1 MTETRETT
9 APVPRVSAVMAGPVI
24 CLDVEQ
30 TVEAAARIMR
40 KHRTSEVVIT
50 ESGRPVGVV
59 SDRALSAN
67 PSSSAISGRT
77 LVGEICPTEFV
88 TVAPDDDVRWAAQ
101 QMSRHSMR
109 RVPVLSG
116 ETIVGF
122 LSVSDIARFF
132 DADEWRAG
140 LSSQPT
146 ETSTDA

>member
-1 MTETRETT
+1 MTATGEVTT
-9 APVPRVSAVMAGPVI
+9 PIPQVSEVMTGPVI
-24 CLDVEQ
+24 YLDVEQ

-59 SDRALSAN
+59 ADRALSTRLA
-67 PSSSAISGRT
+67 SSTISGRT
-77 LVGEICPTEFV
+77 LVGEICPTEFL

-101 QMSRHSMR
+101 QMTKHSMR

-122 LSVSDIARFF
+122 LSVGDIAGFF
-132 DADEWRAG
+132 DADDWRTG
-140 LSSQPT
+140 LSPDPQP
-146 ETSTDA
+146 S

>member
-1 MTETRETT
+1 MTATHETPT
-9 APVPRVSAVMAGPVI
+9 PIPQVSEVMVGPVI

-50 ESGRPVGVV
+50 EGGRPVGVV
-59 SDRALSAN
+59 SDRSLSAN
-67 PSSSAISGRT
+67 PPSPTISGRT
-77 LVGEICPTEFV
+77 LVGEICPTEFI
-88 TVAPDDDVRWAAQ
+88 TVAPDDNVRWAAQ
-101 QMSRHSMR
+101 QMSKHSMR

-122 LSVSDIARFF
+122 VSVGDIAGFF
-132 DADEWRAG
+132 DADEWRAS